1 MPFQQSLINWVVVVV
16 VGCSGYELQRRISQS
31 STARMSRLRQH
42 NICHQIWHPTCHTAR
57 SSCLRLIFFF
67 LSHFVS
73 SFMYTFHPMTLFFV
87 KYVAHFEYFTFH
99 PKMTT
104 TKTQTITKT
113 TGCLSE
119 VEYNNK
125 KKLCHDGMS
134 STLSDSVI
142 QSFGCVCLL
151 FSVLNL
157 SVIAWYLVFCTRI
170 NGLCRFSFEMILAA
184 LLLLFFIYIFRH
196 VRIMGID
203 GLMGHL
209 SHCNRN
215 IVKHKWKYTRICF

>member
-1 MPFQQSLINWVVVVV
+1 
-16 VGCSGYELQRRISQS
+16 
-31 STARMSRLRQH
+31 MSRLRQH
-42 NICHQIWHPTCHTAR
+42 NICHQIRHPTCHTAR

-73 SFMYTFHPMTLFFV
+73 SFMYTFHPMTWFFV

-104 TKTQTITKT
+104 TKT

-119 VEYNNK
+119 VKCNK

-142 QSFGCVCLL
+142 QSFGCVCL
-151 FSVLNL
+151 FFFVLNL
-157 SVIAWYLVFCTRI
+157 SVIAWYLVFCKRI
-170 NGLCRFSFEMILAA
+170 NGLCRFSFEMILCIWMILAA
-184 LLLLFFIYIFRH
+184 LLLFHIYTYFLSCAYH
-196 VRIMGID
+196 
-203 GLMGHL
+203 GHSW
-209 SHCNRN
+209 SHGAS
-215 IVKHKWKYTRICF
+215 VTL